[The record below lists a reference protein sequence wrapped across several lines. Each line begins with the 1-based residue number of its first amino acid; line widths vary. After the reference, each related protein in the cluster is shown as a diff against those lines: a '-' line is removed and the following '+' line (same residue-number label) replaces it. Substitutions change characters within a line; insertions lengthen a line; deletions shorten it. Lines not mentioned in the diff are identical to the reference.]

1 MPSPLGD
8 IGEAM
13 TLFDATRPNRVGQ
26 VHDPDSGTSC
36 DLPRSIEQVPSG
48 SATTGGVGSP
58 SQTVD
63 VQGTSGTRDLESLID
78 RVVDPTSLV
87 ERNVLKVHL
96 RYEEDVAAAY
106 RAYYR
111 DQVVVDKR
119 NELGRFLFGVSF
131 TTLGFIV
138 SVLKIST
145 PDLGLASREARWLLG
160 SLTFLLFSAVC
171 SLRLAVPKN
180 QTVNPT
186 TLELVAFHR
195 VNSIE
200 LSRLSFVWFA
210 LWLVGLVLGL
220 LSLVT

>member
-1 MPSPLGD
+1 
-8 IGEAM
+8 M
-13 TLFDATRPNRVGQ
+13 THFDETQPTRIGQ
-26 VHDPDSGTSC
+26 VHDPDSGMSG
-36 DLPRSIEQVPSG
+36 DFSRSIDQVPFG
-48 SATTGGVGSP
+48 SATTDGAGSP
-58 SQTVD
+58 TRTLD
-63 VQGTSGTRDLESLID
+63 VQRTSGMRDIESLID
-78 RVVDPTSLV
+78 RVEDPTSLV
-87 ERNVLKVHL
+87 ERSDLKVHL

-131 TTLGFIV
+131 TTLGVIV

-145 PDLGLASREARWLLG
+145 PELGLISREARWLFG
-160 SLTFLLFSAVC
+160 SLIFLLFSAVC

-195 VNSIE
+195 ANSIE

-220 LSLVT
+220 LSLIT

>member
-1 MPSPLGD
+1 
-8 IGEAM
+8 M
-13 TLFDATRPNRVGQ
+13 THFDATRPTRIGQ
-26 VHDPDSGTSC
+26 THDPDSGMSG
-36 DLPRSIEQVPSG
+36 DFSRSIDQVPSG
-48 SATTGGVGSP
+48 YATTGGAGS
-58 SQTVD
+58 STRTVD
-63 VQGTSGTRDLESLID
+63 VQTSGTRYIDSLID
-78 RVVDPTSLV
+78 RVEDPTSLV
-87 ERNVLKVHL
+87 ERNALKVHL

-145 PDLGLASREARWLLG
+145 PGLGLVSREARWLLG
-160 SLTFLLFSAVC
+160 SLTFLLFSVVC

-195 VNSIE
+195 ANSIE